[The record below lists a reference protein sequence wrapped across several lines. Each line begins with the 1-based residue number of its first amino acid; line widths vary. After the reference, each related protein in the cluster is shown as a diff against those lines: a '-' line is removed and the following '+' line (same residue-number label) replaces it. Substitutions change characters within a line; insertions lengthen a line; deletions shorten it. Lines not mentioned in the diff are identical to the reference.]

1 MVEVQLLQKLC
12 IKNIIK
18 NWSYFIGVENFTLP
32 EQYLL
37 DFLECCVENNE
48 ISIIHQVLLTPHVS
62 KMNLAFKLLNDR
74 GSFLVLLVF
83 LHRIFN
89 SSSLSNTLLMLLFD
103 VTYRMYYIN

>member
-62 KMNLAFKLLNDR
+62 KMNLAFKLLNDL
-74 GSFLVLLVF
+74 GSFLVLVVF
-83 LHRIFN
+83 LRRIFA
-89 SSSLSNTLLMLLFD
+89 SILLVYLIL
-103 VTYRMYYIN
+103 Y